1 VPKELYA
8 RDRPAASLAK
18 DPLGDSLTADK
29 LVDRAMAER
38 HGLRFGPDGRP
49 LREQEYTVR
58 ALLHARRTAV
68 LGSYVC
74 CSYAPLAKAEPVPP
88 GPFYARLRELAAVA
102 DGLTGPGPARDRLH
116 RRWLRVEVL
125 DRIGG
130 TRLAEMAEADREE
143 LLGQIRETLPHLS
156 PTAAAGLPARQRLAL
171 VLLAEGRTADL
182 LALSG
187 WERTVACLPLLR
199 SVEWRDDGTLAVAFT
214 ARPAADGRPLELLAG
229 QDRLSPAGLPA
240 ELRGRLA
247 AEALTGPA
255 EPARATA
262 VLVLRE
268 RATGA
273 QYPLPTACEAV
284 REPVPA
290 DGGAEALDTLAVTGT
305 AVLDPGAVA
314 PGTVLGDGAWDFHV
328 RLTALGWTASARL
341 GAGRLP
347 EVTDALSWR
356 PHPDGSDRRVTPYW
370 TTPGSDLSLRVG
382 RPKPPQPRQPAPP
395 RARNPLA
402 RALRRMRGSA

>member
-1 VPKELYA
+1 
-8 RDRPAASLAK
+8 
-18 DPLGDSLTADK
+18 
-29 LVDRAMAER
+29 
-38 HGLRFGPDGRP
+38 
-49 LREQEYTVR
+49 
-58 ALLHARRTAV
+58 
-68 LGSYVC
+68 
-74 CSYAPLAKAEPVPP
+74 
-88 GPFYARLRELAAVA
+88 
-102 DGLTGPGPARDRLH
+102 
-116 RRWLRVEVL
+116 
-125 DRIGG
+125 
-130 TRLAEMAEADREE
+130 
-143 LLGQIRETLPHLS
+143 
-156 PTAAAGLPARQRLAL
+156 
-171 VLLAEGRTADL
+171 
-182 LALSG
+182 
-187 WERTVACLPLLR
+187 
-199 SVEWRDDGTLAVAFT
+199 
-214 ARPAADGRPLELLAG
+214 
-229 QDRLSPAGLPA
+229 LSPADLSP

-273 QYPLPTACEAV
+273 QYPLSTACEAD